1 MKFFHKPWIWGWI
14 FLFFTM
20 FIGCHQLEL
29 LIGQPVQEKIKK
41 KVLFN
46 GESMEGWKIV
56 DWTHG
61 GEVEVDDGRLV
72 LGQGHQGTGV
82 TWHGE
87 FPEVSYEVS
96 LDAMRMKGS
105 DFFCGMTFP
114 VGNEFCTLVVGGWGG
129 SLVGLS
135 NIDGFDASEN
145 TTTTHRQFENNQWY
159 RIRLRVNEKRI
170 EAWIDQEKVV
180 DFSTKNHRL
189 SLRMETLWS
198 KPFGLLTWRT
208 RGAFRN
214 IRVRYPL
221 KNIDNK

>member
-1 MKFFHKPWIWGWI
+1 MKLFYKPLVWGGI
-14 FLFFTM
+14 FLVFIM
-20 FIGCHQLEL
+20 FIGCHQLGL
-29 LIGQPVQEKIKK
+29 LPEQPMQDKVKE

-46 GESMEGWKIV
+46 GESLEGWKIT

-61 GEVEVDDGRLV
+61 GEVDVEDGRLV

-82 TWHGE
+82 TWKEE
-87 FPEVSYEVS
+87 FPEMNYEVS

-114 VGNEFCTLVVGGWGG
+114 VGKEFCTLVVGGWGG

-159 RIRLRVNEKRI
+159 HIRLRVNEKRI

-208 RGAFRN
+208 MGAFRN
-214 IRVRYPL
+214 ILVRYPL
-221 KNIDNK
+221 NNIENK